1 MDGKN
6 CYEAGSLNLQPH
18 DIVQWQTIC
27 YQFKRSNS
35 PKVEILFSVQK
46 KKKQENPSRYYK
58 LGWRD
63 GSVLKSTGCSSGGPE
78 FNSQQRYI
86 VAHNHL

>member
-46 KKKQENPSRYYK
+46 KKKTRKP
-58 LGWRD
+58 
-63 GSVLKSTGCSSGGPE
+63 LKILQIGLERWLS
-78 FNSQQRYI
+78 
-86 VAHNHL
+86 A